1 MRNFRKDHA
10 NNDIVLTRRSA
21 HLLAL
26 LYYGRSCLRTECTG
40 GAVRFRAHNVVLLT
54 ARVLLRCVAGS
65 GTLETWRAWNHTTS
79 TFYSVSYY
87 TTMVVAKHKAAGC
100 AALYAVPRARAAQA
114 NFGIRGAAHGS
125 WLLKLA

>member
-1 MRNFRKDHA
+1 MRNFGNDHA
-10 NNDIVLTRRSA
+10 NNNIVLTRRSA

-100 AALYAVPRARAAQA
+100 AALYAVAHARAASH
-114 NFGIRGAAHGS
+114 N
-125 WLLKLA
+125 L

>member
-1 MRNFRKDHA
+1 M
-10 NNDIVLTRRSA
+10 
-21 HLLAL
+21 
-26 LYYGRSCLRTECTG
+26 RTECTG
-40 GAVRFRAHNVVLLT
+40 GAVGFRAHNILLLT
-54 ARVLLRCVAGS
+54 ARVLLRYVTGN